1 MNRTLLT
8 LLLPAFFS
16 TAIAQ
21 DNATSDTSI
30 SRFATVNVI
39 VTDMK
44 GKPSKG
50 ERILF
55 KNETTQK
62 MFSGQSGAAGTF
74 SLQLPVGSTY
84 MITVKS
90 LTDTS
95 KYGRIEIPALGPG
108 EYYTEPFKVDVKFKL
123 ARSYTLDNVHFDF
136 GKSSLRSESFP
147 ELEEVVGF
155 LKNKEDIRI
164 EIAGH
169 TDNVGAD
176 ADNLKLSQQRADA
189 IRSYLLKKGIQ
200 AARVVAK
207 GYGASQPVADNTTD
221 NGRQLNRRTEVRI
234 L

>member
-1 MNRTLLT
+1 MNRTF
-8 LLLPAFFS
+8 LLLLSAIFNTATAQNAPA
-16 TAIAQ
+16 
-21 DNATSDTSI
+21 SDTSL
-30 SRFATVNVI
+30 SQLAMVNVV

-50 ERILF
+50 EQILF

-62 MFSGQSGAAGTF
+62 LFSGQSNAAGKF

-84 MITVKS
+84 LIKVKS

-95 KYGRIEIPALGPG
+95 KYGRVDIPALGPG

-123 ARSYTLDNVHFDF
+123 AKSYTLDNVHFDF
-136 GKSSLRSESFP
+136 GKASLRSESFP

-169 TDNVGAD
+169 TDNVGTD

-189 IRSYLLKKGIQ
+189 IRSYLLKKGIPP
-200 AARVVAK
+200 ARVTAK

-221 NGRQLNRRTEVRI
+221 SGRQLNRRTEVRI